1 MTLAEQ
7 IYQHSRKL
15 PNQAAREA
23 LDFIEFLER
32 RYTEKSAAPAGDTDA
47 FLAAIAGKLSNDF
60 PDDITDN
67 DLGTDVPRREFD

>member
-15 PNQAAREA
+15 PDQAAREA
-23 LDFIEFLER
+23 LHFIEFLER
-32 RYTEKSAAPAGDTDA
+32 RYAEKSAAPAGDTDA

-60 PDDITDN
+60 PDDITDD
-67 DLGTDVPRREFD
+67 DLGADAPRLN